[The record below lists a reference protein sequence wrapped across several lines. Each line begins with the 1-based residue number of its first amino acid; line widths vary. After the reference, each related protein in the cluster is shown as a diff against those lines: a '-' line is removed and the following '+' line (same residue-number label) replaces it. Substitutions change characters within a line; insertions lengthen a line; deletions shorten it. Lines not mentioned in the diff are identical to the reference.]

1 MAYHGYIPIMKNFLR
16 GISGPVS
23 VLEIGVDKG
32 VTFLSLAAYL
42 ARVKKEFRIIGI
54 DVIVQDSVSITAN
67 NLDLLPDQKASLVT
81 GNSVEAMPELVRVGA
96 KFDLILIDGDHNYH
110 TVTQELA
117 HVCGLVSDI
126 GMIIMDDYNGA
137 WSEQDLW
144 YSERPGYEGVS
155 GATQRVE
162 SEKQGVKAA
171 VDDWL
176 TRNEDW
182 TKVELM
188 KGEPVVLVRK
198 SMLVS
203 GDNGSVMI
211 DIGSRATSN

>member
-1 MAYHGYIPIMKNFLR
+1 MAYHGYIPIMKNFLK

-23 VLEIGVDKG
+23 VLEVGVDKG
-32 VTFLSLAAYL
+32 VTFLSLAAFL
-42 ARVKKEFRIIGI
+42 ARVKREFRIIGV
-54 DVIVQDSVSITAN
+54 DVLVQDSVSITAN
-67 NLDLLPDQKASLVT
+67 NLDLTPDQKATLIT
-81 GNSVEAMPELVRVGA
+81 GNSVEAMPTLVKVGA

-117 HVCGLVSDI
+117 NVCGLVSDV
-126 GMIIMDDYNGA
+126 GIIVMDDYNGA

-144 YSERPGYEGVS
+144 YSERPGYEDVS

-176 TRNEDW
+176 ARNEDW

-203 GDNGSVMI
+203 GDNGLVMI
-211 DIGSRATSN
+211 DIGSRAV